1 VRILLEMGSAID
13 DTMLLDMTSLSLTVR
28 YGPEPAREEKP
39 SDPDPYATETFTCFD
54 HRFIIK

>member
-1 VRILLEMGSAID
+1 MGSAID